1 MGKNLVE
8 NLVVEYIQLLM
19 MTASLRIIIS
29 LYLDTVSEFNPII
42 PGWIFSFFQLK
53 FQLMVKL
60 NSLRKY

>member
-1 MGKNLVE
+1 MGKNLEE

-42 PGWIFSFFQLK
+42 PGWIFSFFQLN